1 MGQTQRLTSL
11 GVLHR
16 LAFLFLS
23 LALLHAPAAAQTYL
37 FNRAD
42 FVAGA
47 GSSFVISGDL
57 NGDGKSDMVTANTFV
72 GTVSVLLGNPDG
84 TFALKSDYATG
95 TSPVCLALADFNSD
109 GRLDL
114 AVTNQDD
121 DT

>member
-11 GVLHR
+11 GVLHY
-16 LAFLFLS
+16 LAFLILTI
-23 LALLHAPAAAQTYL
+23 LLPGPAAAQTYL

-42 FVAGA
+42 FVAGT
-47 GSSFVISGDL
+47 GSSFVVTGDL

-95 TSPVCLALADFNSD
+95 TSPVCLSLADFNSD
-109 GRLDL
+109 G
-114 AVTNQDD
+114 
-121 DT
+121 